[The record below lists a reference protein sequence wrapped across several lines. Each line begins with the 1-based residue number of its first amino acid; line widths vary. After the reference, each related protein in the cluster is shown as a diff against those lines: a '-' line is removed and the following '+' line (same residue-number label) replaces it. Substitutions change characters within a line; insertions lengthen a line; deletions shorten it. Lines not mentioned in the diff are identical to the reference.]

1 MMIRINKNESPLKP
15 LSQELLASIISES
28 SFNFYPDDEY
38 ERFKQ
43 AYAKFYGFEAEQI
56 IAGNGSD
63 ELIQKLMLIMPEGPV
78 LTLNPDFFMYQAYA
92 NQVKRSIHFVNAE
105 EDLTFNLNK
114 IMTAIDNYQPSFF
127 IMSNPHNPS
136 GKQYDVTFLTTITDK
151 MKSIG
156 GYFIIDEAYLDFGE
170 AYDVTFADHV
180 LQMRTLSKAFA
191 IAGLRLGVLI
201 GTPTTI
207 DKIKQIEHPYPLN
220 TITLNIAIY
229 MFEHTT
235 ETRQFIEHQRYLA
248 QRLKAIFNNNVGDIV
263 RIFPSATNFV
273 LTKGTLAQQ
282 LGQFIADRGFQPRIY
297 DEPEMSE
304 YVRYSIATDE
314 QLDELTRIVQDW
326 RKQYE
331 ISKNA

>member
-1 MMIRINKNESPLKP
+1 MIRINKNESPLKP
-15 LSQELLASIISES
+15 LSQQLLASIISES
-28 SFNFYPDDEY
+28 AFNFYPDDEY
-38 ERFKQ
+38 ERFKR
-43 AYAKFYGFEAEQI
+43 AYAKFYNFDAQQI

-63 ELIQKLMLIMPEGPV
+63 ELIQKLMLIMPPGPA

-92 NQVKRSIHFVNAE
+92 GQVQRPIHFVDAE
-105 EDLTFNLNK
+105 ADLTFDLNK
-114 IMTAIDNYQPSFF
+114 ILTAIDNYRPSFF

-136 GKQYDVTFLTTITDK
+136 GKQYTVAFLTAIANK
-151 MKSIG
+151 MQSIG
-156 GYFIIDEAYLDFGE
+156 GYFVIDEAYLDFGE
-170 AYDVTFADHV
+170 SYDFTTADHV

-201 GTPTTI
+201 GTPSTI

-229 MFEHTT
+229 MFEHVET
-235 ETRQFIEHQRYLA
+235 TRQFIEHQRHLA
-248 QRLKAIFNNNVGDIV
+248 RRLKAIFNDNVADIIHV
-263 RIFPSATNFV
+263 FPSSTNFV
-273 LTKGTLAQQ
+273 LTKGQLAHQ

-297 DEPEMSE
+297 DEPEMQE

-314 QLDELTRIVQDW
+314 QLDELTQIVQDW

>member
-1 MMIRINKNESPLKP
+1 MIRINKNESPLKP

-28 SFNFYPDDEY
+28 AFNFYPDAEY

-43 AYAKFYGFEAEQI
+43 AYARFYGFEAEQI

-63 ELIQKLMLIMPEGPV
+63 ELIQKLMLIMPEGPA

-92 NQVKRSIHFVNAE
+92 NQVQRPIHFVEAE
-105 EDLTFNLNK
+105 TDLTFDLNK
-114 IMTAIDNYQPSFF
+114 ILIAIDTYQPSFF

-136 GKQYDVTFLTTITDK
+136 GKQYDVEFLTAIANK
-151 MKSIG
+151 MKDIG
-156 GYFIIDEAYLDFGE
+156 GYFVIDEAYLDFGK
-170 AYDVTFADHV
+170 AYDFNMADHV

-201 GTPTTI
+201 GTPKTI

-229 MFEHTT
+229 MFEHSTA
-235 ETRQFIEHQRYLA
+235 TRQFIEHQRHLA
-248 QRLKAIFNNNVGDIV
+248 QRLKNIFTDNVADVIY
-263 RIFPSATNFV
+263 IFPSATNFV
-273 LTKGTLAQQ
+273 LTKGDLAHA
-282 LGQFIADRGFQPRIY
+282 LGKYIADRGFQPRIY

-314 QLDELTRIVQDW
+314 QLDTLTKIVQDW